1 MHDIKKR
8 LIEKGWSKKDIN
20 KTLKII
26 EKAKANKHPKIK
38 ILDKSVYWIS
48 LIVAII
54 GNIIISISL
63 IPFLLALRSFQLY
76 LIIITMGIAF
86 GLLFELLIRTIE
98 HLETKHHLFLS
109 IIIPIIAVIN
119 IIAIVLF
126 SNRLEEA
133 INIQNPH
140 NPVLIGVVY
149 AVAFML
155 PYSIYQL
162 FLKNK

>member
-1 MHDIKKR
+1 MDNLKKR
-8 LIEKGWSKKDIN
+8 LVEKGWDKKDIN

-26 EKAKANKHPKIK
+26 EKAKANKHPHIK

-63 IPFLLALRSFQLY
+63 IPVLLALRNFQLY
-76 LIIITMGIAF
+76 LIVITMGIAF

-98 HLETKHHLFLS
+98 HLETKHHIFLS
-109 IIIPIIAVIN
+109 IIIPINAVIN
-119 IIAIVLF
+119 IIVIILF
-126 SNRLEEA
+126 SNRLEGA
-133 INIQNPH
+133 INIQ

-149 AVAFML
+149 AVAFIL

>member
-8 LIEKGWSKKDIN
+8 LVEKGWSKRDIN
-20 KTLKII
+20 KTLKIL
-26 EKAKANKHPKIK
+26 EKAKKHPKIK

-48 LIVAII
+48 LIVTII

-63 IPFLLALRSFQLY
+63 IPFLLTLRSFQLY

-119 IIAIVLF
+119 IIVIVLF
-126 SNRLEEA
+126 SNRLEEI
-133 INIQNPH
+133 INIQNPQ

-149 AVAFML
+149 AVAFIL

>member
-8 LIEKGWSKKDIN
+8 LVEKGWSKKDIN
-20 KTLKII
+20 KTLKIL
-26 EKAKANKHPKIK
+26 EKAKKHPKIK

-63 IPFLLALRSFQLY
+63 IPFLLALRNFQLY
-76 LIIITMGIAF
+76 LVIITMGIAF

-98 HLETKHHLFLS
+98 NLETKHHLFLS

-119 IIAIVLF
+119 IVVIVIF

-133 INIQNPH
+133 INIQNPQ
-140 NPVLIGVVY
+140 NPGLIGVIY

>member
-1 MHDIKKR
+1 MDDLKKR
-8 LIEKGWSKKDIN
+8 LVEKGWDKKDIN

-26 EKAKANKHPKIK
+26 EKAKANKHPHIK

-63 IPFLLALRSFQLY
+63 IPVLLALRSFQLY

-98 HLETKHHLFLS
+98 HLETKHHIFLS
-109 IIIPIIAVIN
+109 IIIPINAVIN
-119 IIAIVLF
+119 IIVIIIF
-126 SNRLEEA
+126 SNRLEGA
-133 INIQNPH
+133 INIQ

-149 AVAFML
+149 AVAFIL